1 MVLQL
6 VELALPK
13 EERRNKTALYNPM
26 PLRAV
31 QEMYP
36 ELPLVEYVNGITLY
50 EPANVDEDE
59 VDNVTTYFPTFSTI
73 FLSILSQIVNVAVL
87 DYVPRVRALLAGVP
101 ARVQANYIVWRNV
114 KSSLS
119 FLNTA
124 ALDHALEYSK
134 VLTGKKQYAPRWER
148 WGTQ

>member
-1 MVLQL
+1 M
-6 VELALPK
+6 ELALPK

-59 VDNVTTYFPTFSTI
+59 VDNVTIYFPTFSKI
-73 FLSILSQIVNVAVL
+73 FCCLIP
-87 DYVPRVRALLAGVP
+87 DC
-101 ARVQANYIVWRNV
+101 
-114 KSSLS
+114 
-119 FLNTA
+119 
-124 ALDHALEYSK
+124 
-134 VLTGKKQYAPRWER
+134 ER
-148 WGTQ
+148 GCA

>member
-1 MVLQL
+1 M
-6 VELALPK
+6 ELALPK

-59 VDNVTTYFPTFSTI
+59 VDNSAISKKYFQ
-73 FLSILSQIVNVAVL
+73 LSLKYFYCLIP
-87 DYVPRVRALLAGVP
+87 DC
-101 ARVQANYIVWRNV
+101 
-114 KSSLS
+114 
-119 FLNTA
+119 
-124 ALDHALEYSK
+124 
-134 VLTGKKQYAPRWER
+134 ER
-148 WGTQ
+148 GCT

>member
-1 MVLQL
+1 MLQL

-59 VDNVTTYFPTFSTI
+59 VDNVTIYFPTFSKI
-73 FLSILSQIVNVAVL
+73 FCCLIP
-87 DYVPRVRALLAGVP
+87 DC
-101 ARVQANYIVWRNV
+101 
-114 KSSLS
+114 
-119 FLNTA
+119 
-124 ALDHALEYSK
+124 
-134 VLTGKKQYAPRWER
+134 ER
-148 WGTQ
+148 GCA

>member
-13 EERRNKTALYNPM
+13 EARRNKTALYNPM

-59 VDNVTTYFPTFSTI
+59 VDNVTIYFPTFSKI
-73 FLSILSQIVNVAVL
+73 FCCLIP
-87 DYVPRVRALLAGVP
+87 DC
-101 ARVQANYIVWRNV
+101 
-114 KSSLS
+114 
-119 FLNTA
+119 
-124 ALDHALEYSK
+124 
-134 VLTGKKQYAPRWER
+134 ER
-148 WGTQ
+148 GCT

>member
-1 MVLQL
+1 MLQL

-59 VDNVTTYFPTFSTI
+59 VDNSAISKKYFSTFSKI
-73 FLSILSQIVNVAVL
+73 FLLSHSRL
-87 DYVPRVRALLAGVP
+87 
-101 ARVQANYIVWRNV
+101 
-114 KSSLS
+114 
-119 FLNTA
+119 
-124 ALDHALEYSK
+124 
-134 VLTGKKQYAPRWER
+134 
-148 WGTQ
+148 

>member
-13 EERRNKTALYNPM
+13 EARRNKTALYNPM

-59 VDNVTTYFPTFSTI
+59 VDNVTIYFSTFSKY
-73 FLSILSQIVNVAVL
+73 FCVSHSRL
-87 DYVPRVRALLAGVP
+87 
-101 ARVQANYIVWRNV
+101 
-114 KSSLS
+114 
-119 FLNTA
+119 
-124 ALDHALEYSK
+124 
-134 VLTGKKQYAPRWER
+134 
-148 WGTQ
+148 

>member
-1 MVLQL
+1 MAVLLGAEEEAARTEMEAALRL

-13 EERRNKTALYNPM
+13 EARRNKTALYNPM

-59 VDNVTTYFPTFSTI
+59 
-73 FLSILSQIVNVAVL
+73 IVNVAVL
-87 DYVPRVRALLAGVP
+87 DYVPRVRALLAEVP
-101 ARVQANYIVWRNV
+101 ARVQDPDP
-114 KSSLS
+114 LS
-119 FLNTA
+119 KRSTNMF
-124 ALDHALEYSK
+124 SF
-134 VLTGKKQYAPRWER
+134 
-148 WGTQ
+148 

>member
-1 MVLQL
+1 M
-6 VELALPK
+6 ELALPK

-59 VDNVTTYFPTFSTI
+59 VDNVTLLYFPTCSKI
-73 FLSILSQIVNVAVL
+73 FLYILDCERGSARL
-87 DYVPRVRALLAGVP
+87 RAAG
-101 ARVQANYIVWRNV
+101 A
-114 KSSLS
+114 S
-119 FLNTA
+119 A
-124 ALDHALEYSK
+124 AGWCA
-134 VLTGKKQYAPRWER
+134 GA
-148 WGTQ
+148 GAG

>member
-59 VDNVTTYFPTFSTI
+59 VDNVTIYFPTFSKI
-73 FLSILSQIVNVAVL
+73 FCCLIP
-87 DYVPRVRALLAGVP
+87 DC
-101 ARVQANYIVWRNV
+101 
-114 KSSLS
+114 
-119 FLNTA
+119 
-124 ALDHALEYSK
+124 
-134 VLTGKKQYAPRWER
+134 ER
-148 WGTQ
+148 GCT

>member
-59 VDNVTTYFPTFSTI
+59 VDNVTIYFPTFSKI
-73 FLSILSQIVNVAVL
+73 FLSIL
-87 DYVPRVRALLAGVP
+87 DC
-101 ARVQANYIVWRNV
+101 
-114 KSSLS
+114 
-119 FLNTA
+119 
-124 ALDHALEYSK
+124 
-134 VLTGKKQYAPRWER
+134 ER
-148 WGTQ
+148 GCA